1 MAKSSIGDKLKV
13 IFSKEK
19 GKDICDYVYR
29 NVIVPTAKNT
39 VFTIGQ
45 VALAKFCDIDVA
57 NIPTLPNS
65 HTAYSKVSDT
75 RQPDKASYLP
85 ATASTHGDVTSIPFE
100 NPRDAYK
107 LSSFMEEKMRSNLK
121 KCTVADVYEHLQWG
135 SEIQQTD
142 YDIGWSGANGI
153 VGIGVLKRGQYW
165 YVQAPPP
172 RRLPGGML

>member
-1 MAKSSIGDKLKV
+1 MAKNSLGDKLKV
-13 IFSKEK
+13 IFSKQK

-57 NIPTLPNS
+57 NIPTLPNG
-65 HTAYSKVSDT
+65 HTAYSKVSVT

-85 ATASTHGDVTSIPFE
+85 ATASSHGDVTTIPFE

-172 RRLPGGML
+172 RRLPGGLL